1 MTLRPDPRAGSSS
14 AVRRAALIYNPAAG
28 LSKRASLLSD
38 LEGILT
44 GGGVEVETVP
54 TTGPASATEI
64 ARDIAARGSADTVLA
79 LGGDGTLRELAKGLL
94 GSPVALAPLS
104 GGTTNVV
111 SRALGLPGEPR
122 KTVQVLLD
130 AVPTACDVGLCGD
143 EPFLIGA
150 TLGID
155 AATMARASTKLK
167 NLVGRAAV
175 AISWFETAIAYDYP
189 EIEFVADGAAGSATF
204 VAACNIAYYGGQF
217 KLAPEASFTSR
228 NLHLVTFVG
237 DGGVNAARFLTNLL
251 LGRHLE
257 MTTVEHRPLANLTLT
272 APLSAPLQLD
282 GDVIEIDAPVEIRLA
297 QERVVLLAA
306 PADAS

>member
-1 MTLRPDPRAGSSS
+1 M
-14 AVRRAALIYNPAAG
+14 RRAALIYNPVAG
-28 LSKRASLLSD
+28 LRKRASLLSD
-38 LEGILT
+38 IEEILAV
-44 GGGVEVETVP
+44 GGVEVETIP
-54 TTGPASATEI
+54 TTGPDSATEI
-64 ARDIAARGSADTVLA
+64 ARDIAARGSADTVLSS
-79 LGGDGTLRELAKGLL
+79 GGDGTLREIAKGLL

-104 GGTTNVV
+104 AGTTNVV
-111 SRALGLPGEPR
+111 SRALGLPPGPR
-122 KTVQVLLD
+122 KTAQALLD

-175 AISWFETAIAYDYP
+175 AVSWFETAIVYDYP
-189 EIEFVADGAAGSATF
+189 EVQYVADGESGSATF
-204 VAACNIAYYGGQF
+204 VAACNIAYYGGPF
-217 KLAPEASFTSR
+217 ELAPGASFTSHD
-228 NLHLVTFVG
+228 LHLVTFAG
-237 DGGVNAARFLTNLL
+237 EGGFKAARFAANLL

-257 MTTVEHRPLANLTLT
+257 MPGVEHRPRTKLTLE

-297 QERVVLLAA
+297 SDKVTLLATHS
-306 PADAS
+306 DAS